1 MHVSRV
7 NPQASFPKTFLINK
21 TDAFFI
27 RGVYHHPMEPTAEHV
42 YTPTELNREVK
53 LHLEAGFPR
62 ILLEAEI
69 SNLARPASG
78 HLYFTLK
85 DNRAQIR
92 CAMFRSSA
100 GRVNIRVENGLN
112 VLARGRI
119 SLYEPRGDY
128 QFIVDGLQD
137 AGEGALQREFEA
149 LKKKLDAE
157 GLFNPEHKQK
167 LPAYPSRI
175 GLITSPSGAAVR
187 DLLHVL
193 ERRWPVAEIR
203 LYPVPVQGVE
213 APGEIRRAIAAAN
226 NHSWAEVLII
236 GRGGGSLE
244 DLIAFNDEA
253 VARAVFTSQIPI
265 VSAVGHETD
274 FSICD
279 FTADLRAPTP
289 SAAAELVTPDQRV
302 LKESFS
308 RSFRQLQRRILDRVQ
323 RDTQSLDHASHR
335 LRQQHP
341 ANRLAEQSRRLESL
355 GLALRRNM
363 QRLLA
368 DRSQRLEALSRE
380 IQLYQPGRKLEDL
393 RVRISTTLR
402 TLERLALTDIRSR
415 QEKLAEL
422 ARTLNAV
429 SPLETLGRGY
439 AVLTSDVSGDL
450 ISSVTQVAAGDDVSA
465 RVKDGTLECA
475 VKSIR

>member
-1 MHVSRV
+1 
-7 NPQASFPKTFLINK
+7 
-21 TDAFFI
+21 
-27 RGVYHHPMEPTAEHV
+27 MEPTAEHV
-42 YTPTELNREVK
+42 YTPTELNREAK

-203 LYPVPVQGVE
+203 LYPVPVQGMD

-226 NHSWAEVLII
+226 NHGWAETLIL

-253 VARAVFTSQIPI
+253 VARAVFNSQIPI

-308 RSFRQLQRRILDRVQ
+308 RNFRQLQRRILDRVQ
-323 RDTQSLDHASHR
+323 LDTQRLDHAGHR

-341 ANRLAEQSRRLESL
+341 ANRLAEQSKRLESL
-355 GLALRRNM
+355 GLAFRRNM
-363 QRLLA
+363 QRFMA
-368 DRSQRLEALSRE
+368 DRSQRLEALSR
-380 IQLYQPGRKLEDL
+380 QMHVYHPGRKLEDL

-402 TLERLALTDIRSR
+402 TLERLALADIRSR

-439 AVLTSDVSGDL
+439 AVITSDASGEL
-450 ISSVTQVAAGDDVSA
+450 ISSVSQVAAGDDVSA
-465 RVKDGTLECA
+465 RVKDGTLACT
-475 VKSIR
+475 VKSVR

>member
-1 MHVSRV
+1 M
-7 NPQASFPKTFLINK
+7 L
-21 TDAFFI
+21 
-27 RGVYHHPMEPTAEHV
+27 
-42 YTPTELNREVK
+42 
-53 LHLEAGFPR
+53 
-62 ILLEAEI
+62 
-69 SNLARPASG
+69 
-78 HLYFTLK
+78 
-85 DNRAQIR
+85 
-92 CAMFRSSA
+92 
-100 GRVNIRVENGLN
+100 
-112 VLARGRI
+112 
-119 SLYEPRGDY
+119 
-128 QFIVDGLQD
+128 
-137 AGEGALQREFEA
+137 
-149 LKKKLDAE
+149 AE